1 MTGDIMWWDLAGS
14 GQTIESLQEDLRDGS
29 VEPWQDV
36 EGLRLKLWI
45 ADREHDRWGA
55 IMWWEPDRPT
65 DRPLPPNRAAELIGA
80 PPPTGPGSRSRRW
93 PKGST
98 RHPLPLSIPDHSQGS
113 NPCMTIWLSTPSPA
127 DRSKATRW
135 QSSSTARTSAPN

>member
-1 MTGDIMWWDLAGS
+1 MTVDIVWWDLAGS
-14 GQTIESLQEDLRDGS
+14 GRTIESLQEDLRDGS

-55 IMWWEPDRPT
+55 IMWWEPDRPA

-80 PPPTGPGSRSRRW
+80 PPTHRARFEVAAVAEGI
-93 PKGST
+93 
-98 RHPLPLSIPDHSQGS
+98 H
-113 NPCMTIWLSTPSPA
+113 SPA
-127 DRSKATRW
+127 APAVHSRPFSGGVTR
-135 QSSSTARTSAPN
+135 A